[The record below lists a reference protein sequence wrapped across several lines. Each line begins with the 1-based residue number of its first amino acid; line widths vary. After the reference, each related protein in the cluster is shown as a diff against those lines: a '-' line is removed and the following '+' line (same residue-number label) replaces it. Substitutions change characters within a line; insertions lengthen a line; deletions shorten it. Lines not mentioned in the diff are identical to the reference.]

1 MIDDDVLPYVQ
12 ERCPDFEPTGPP
24 RQLPGG
30 NLNVVWRV
38 PGVERSLIVKY
49 APPYIAADPDTPLDP
64 SRLLIEARCLEA
76 LSPSGRLTDV
86 TDATVRAP
94 YPVDVNEEIP
104 VLLMEDVGDVPTL
117 DQWLRETD
125 PEALEE
131 RAAGQGRRLGRFLGR
146 LHAATCNNDHYAEAF
161 NNRPM
166 QETRLAV
173 QYRGVAEMLRTGG
186 VDDAEGLGARAES
199 LGKALLEPGHCLT
212 MGDLW
217 PPSVLV
223 TGQGLRLIDWELAHY
238 GRPLQ
243 DVAHWWAHL
252 WMLAHRA
259 AAFAVAETVEQVK
272 SSFWEAYRRALGEA
286 RETLWRDQERRGAA
300 VHFGAEILVR
310 AVGPFQE
317 GYVYAGLAPDHPAV
331 QAAVETA
338 AEALRAPKRIELFD
352 L

>member
-64 SRLLIEARCLEA
+64 SRLLVEARCLDA
-76 LSPSGRLTDV
+76 LAPDGPLADVSDSAVRPPRLL
-86 TDATVRAP
+86 
-94 YPVDVNEEIP
+94 DVNAEVP
-104 VLLMEDVGDVPTL
+104 VLLMEDVGTVPSL
-117 DQWLRETD
+117 DEWLRAAD
-125 PEALEE
+125 PQRLAVEASDY
-131 RAAGQGRRLGRFLGR
+131 GRQLGRFLGW